1 MVTKALALP
10 AISKEKPTTVALL
23 PALLE
28 TEGEVSETATK
39 HPRDWFQIFL
49 KILFICFLLG
59 KKRKRFHQHCLKT
72 ALMETFGE
80 RRKNCSL
87 NAFVEAHSFIEEL

>member
-1 MVTKALALP
+1 MTAVLPEFWQALVIA
-10 AISKEKPTTVALL
+10 
-23 PALLE
+23 
-28 TEGEVSETATK
+28 SETATK

-59 KKRKRFHQHCLKT
+59 KETKGFNQHCPKT
-72 ALMETFGE
+72 ALAETFGE

-87 NAFVEAHSFIEEL
+87 NAFVEAHSFLEEL

>member
-1 MVTKALALP
+1 MEP
-10 AISKEKPTTVALL
+10 MSTVAFPVFCL
-23 PALLE
+23 AA
-28 TEGEVSETATK
+28 VIASDTATK

-72 ALMETFGE
+72 ALAETFGE

-87 NAFVEAHSFIEEL
+87 NAFVEAHSFLEEL